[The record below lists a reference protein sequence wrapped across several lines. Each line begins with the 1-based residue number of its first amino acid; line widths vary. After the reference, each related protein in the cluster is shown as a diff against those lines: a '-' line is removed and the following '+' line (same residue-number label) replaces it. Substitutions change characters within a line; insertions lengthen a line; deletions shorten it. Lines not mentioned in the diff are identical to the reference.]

1 MIKTLIAHTTEVDD
15 EEAAVS
21 EILAQLDIE
30 HSLMKNSVGIITC
43 HLEFME
49 MGIVKSLCGR
59 LPFDVAGIN
68 TMSTAM
74 PGEADQMMLGITV
87 LTSDDVFFSAGLSG
101 TLTRGQEGAIQD
113 LFNKTAAA
121 LPEKPSM
128 IMTFSS
134 ILANVGGGDWV
145 VMELDRASGGL
156 PNFGTLAI
164 DYTTKVRDPR
174 IIFNGDTWNDRL
186 AVILLCGNFKPLFSV
201 TTIPEDRLLK
211 QRAIVTKST
220 GNIVMEVNDMP
231 VGAYFESLGLAKD
244 GRISNFSLVPLIID
258 FNDNAKPVTRTIHA
272 QTAEGYLVCG
282 GAVPEGCS
290 MTVGSID
297 VQDVTKTAVDAIRAL
312 PAKQQ
317 EGILFFSCAV
327 RYFVLGLDVMAELR
341 AAGEVLGTGRP
352 YMFAYSGGEICPVT
366 TNDGKLK
373 NRFHNVTLISCLF
386 SNGDDAE

>member
-1 MIKTLIAHTTEVDD
+1 MIKTLIAHTTEIDD
-15 EEAAVS
+15 GEAAVS
-21 EILAQLDIE
+21 EILVQLDIE
-30 HSLMKNSVGIITC
+30 HSLMKHSVGIITC

-49 MGIVKSLCGR
+49 TGIVKSLCGR
-59 LPFDVAGIN
+59 LPFDVTGIN

-87 LTSDDVFFSAGLSG
+87 LTGDDVFFSAGLSEA
-101 TLTRGQEGAIQD
+101 LVRGQQGAIQD

-134 ILANVGGGDWV
+134 ILAKVGGGDWV
-145 VMELDRASGGL
+145 VTELDHASGGL

-164 DYTTKVRDPR
+164 DYTTQLRDPR

-186 AVILLCGNFKPLFSV
+186 AIILLCGNFKPLFSV
-201 TTIPEDRLLK
+201 TTISEDRLLK
-211 QRAIVTKST
+211 QRAIVTKSM

-231 VGAYFESLGLAKD
+231 AGAYFESLGLARD
-244 GRISNFSLVPLIID
+244 GRINNIHLLPLVID
-258 FNDNAKPVTRTIHA
+258 FNDNAQPVTRTIHS
-272 QTAEGYLVCG
+272 QTPEGYLVCG

-297 VQDVTKTAVDAIRAL
+297 VQDVTKTAANAIRAL
-312 PAKQQ
+312 PSKQE

-327 RYFVLGLDVMAELR
+327 RYFAQGLDVMAELR
-341 AAGEVLGTGRP
+341 AVREVLETGRP
-352 YMFAYSGGEICPVT
+352 YVFAYSGGEICPVT

-386 SNGDDAE
+386 SNGDDLE